1 MNEENKWHGLWE
13 ARGEKIE
20 EFDPVKLD
28 GFDSGTGI
36 LTPESL
42 EIVVNK
48 IKDRMLLDSS
58 DDFLEV
64 GCGAGMLLMPLS
76 RFVKTA
82 SGVDYS
88 SSLIRKLESNWGKGT
103 LQVAEARSLP
113 FEKDSFDKVLAHSI
127 FQYLPSYGCALES
140 IQEMMR
146 VCRKPGIIY
155 IGDIPDMDKK
165 EENNILRRKID
176 SAKADNPELQH
187 RFYHKDFFREMCK
200 GRGLKYEIFDQ
211 DIKGYEN
218 SRFRFNVV
226 IGK

>member
-88 SSLIRKLESNWGKGT
+88 S
-103 LQVAEARSLP
+103 
-113 FEKDSFDKVLAHSI
+113 
-127 FQYLPSYGCALES
+127 
-140 IQEMMR
+140 
-146 VCRKPGIIY
+146 
-155 IGDIPDMDKK
+155 
-165 EENNILRRKID
+165 
-176 SAKADNPELQH
+176 
-187 RFYHKDFFREMCK
+187 
-200 GRGLKYEIFDQ
+200 
-211 DIKGYEN
+211 
-218 SRFRFNVV
+218 
-226 IGK
+226 